1 MIDDKLIE
9 EIAKQAKPKYQQD
22 YSNFKPGEDYVMYSG
37 QMWDEKEF
45 AAGLKSFLTGKWL
58 PAGERVEQFQIKFSK
73 KYNVKASHMVNSGS
87 SANLV
92 MMAAVKKHLNWQDG
106 DEVIVSPVGFPTTI
120 APLMQNNLKPVFI
133 DIELDTLNFDLN
145 KIEEKITPRTKGI
158 FVSPVLGN
166 PPDMDILRDIC
177 TKHGILLIGDNCD
190 SLGSNYDGKMLTDY

>member
-1 MIDDKLIE
+1 MKYEDLMTWLIKLYLTSRNTHFFRESKMIFFCLKKFDDANKLIE

-73 KYNVKASHMVNSGS
+73 KYNVKQSHMVNSGS

-92 MMAAVKKHLNWQDG
+92 MMAAVKKHLNWQ
-106 DEVIVSPVGFPTTI
+106 
-120 APLMQNNLKPVFI
+120 K
-133 DIELDTLNFDLN
+133 
-145 KIEEKITPRTKGI
+145 R
-158 FVSPVLGN
+158 
-166 PPDMDILRDIC
+166 
-177 TKHGILLIGDNCD
+177 
-190 SLGSNYDGKMLTDY
+190 